1 MKRPGRGAGSML
13 FTTDFLKP
21 ARRAFSY
28 AVMLAKASGARLVI
42 LHVIEGVTDAGARVP
57 SDNRYLRPLR
67 TAAMLEL
74 GRLVR
79 LAQEAGILAEPRLE
93 IGDPA
98 ASVIEAMAHVNAQ
111 LIVMGTQGRAGWDLL
126 KLGSMAESVIRK
138 ASCPV
143 VTVPGIV
150 AGDALRNSRH
160 VRWSRLLLATDF
172 SACAHQAL
180 RQAAGLARRFESRML
195 IVHAVEASSP
205 CSQAGR
211 SGAGRAA
218 ESAAGVDRGRQRLD
232 RLLSELKAGG
242 VTAEG
247 RCLEGRP
254 IDVILEQAARW
265 KADAIVIGTQ
275 GRRGLHRL
283 MLGSVAEQ
291 VVRRAGCPVVTL
303 NRTAAQSFMGKDH
316 TDHDGER
323 D

>member
-1 MKRPGRGAGSML
+1 MKRPGRDAGSML

-42 LHVIEGVTDAGARVP
+42 LHVIEGVSDGGAPV
-57 SDNRYLRPLR
+57 SSGNRYLRPLH

-79 LAQEAGILAEPRLE
+79 LAEEAGIPAEPRLE

-98 ASVIEAMAHVNAQ
+98 TSVIETMAHLNAPQ
-111 LIVMGTQGRAGWDLL
+111 LIVMGTQGRAGWDRL

-150 AGDALRNSRH
+150 AGDALRSSRH

-180 RQAAGLARRFESRML
+180 LHAAAWARRFESRML
-195 IVHAVEASSP
+195 IVHAVEASRPRSHGGP
-205 CSQAGR
+205 CGAGR
-211 SGAGRAA
+211 SA
-218 ESAAGVDRGRQRLD
+218 EPAAGLDRARQRLD
-232 RLLSELKAGG
+232 RLLSELEAEGLTG
-242 VTAEG
+242 EG

-254 IDVILEQAARW
+254 IDIILEQAARW
-265 KADAIVIGTQ
+265 QADAIVIGTQ
-275 GRRGLHRL
+275 GRRGLRRL

-303 NRTAAQSFMGKDH
+303 NRSAAQRLMRKDR
-316 TDHDGER
+316 DGER